1 MAALGMAEALR
12 NKVLKP
18 AQLPLPTRNVL
29 LVAGGWKLEAE
40 K

>member
-1 MAALGMAEALR
+1 LGKAEALR
-12 NKVLKP
+12 CKVLKP
-18 AQLPLPTRNVL
+18 AQLALPQENVL